1 MLPMIYD
8 LLFENMPVSLDASF
22 LTILVSISISIFISI
37 SSANLDRFSEACV
50 CAYACDYGQLGQGL
64 QYGRT
69 EVLMWFRG
77 AAGTAKGLQ
86 RAFGGVRWR
95 HVHA

>member
-1 MLPMIYD
+1 MLPMMYD

-22 LTILVSISISIFISI
+22 LTILVSISISI

-50 CAYACDYGQLGQGL
+50 CAYTCDYGQLGQGL